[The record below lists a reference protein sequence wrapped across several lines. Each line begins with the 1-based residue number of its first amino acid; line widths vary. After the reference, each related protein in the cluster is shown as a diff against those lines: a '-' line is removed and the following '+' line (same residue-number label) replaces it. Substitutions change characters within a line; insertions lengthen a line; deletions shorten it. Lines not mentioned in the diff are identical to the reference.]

1 MIKAII
7 FDLDGVL
14 VDARE
19 LHYIALNKALE
30 VVDKKFMISRD
41 EHLSTFD
48 GLPTSRKLEYLTQ
61 KKGLDKNTYDR
72 IWKSKQTITH
82 EIINKEF
89 TYDER
94 MRGILRR
101 LCQDGYKIVVCSNS
115 IRDTT
120 KMMLLRKGLMEFVE
134 FFISNQDVLR
144 PKPNPEIYLNAMIKL
159 GIGPRQ
165 CVIVEDSHVGRQAA
179 FEAGAHVCPVE
190 NPDAVTYEKIKDC
203 ISRVVEQQGVQDFKP
218 KWQQEDL
225 RILIPIAGEGKRF
238 KEMGYT
244 FPKCLI
250 DISGKPMIEWVIQNI
265 SADVKFIFLVR
276 REDLEKYNL
285 QDMLRLLAPNSEI
298 IGLKNPTRGAAETVL
313 AAEHLIND
321 NKPLAII
328 NGDQYMQWNS
338 NEFFYSMVADQCD
351 GGIVTFESVHPKWS
365 FVKIAENGFVS
376 ETAEKKPISNKAT
389 AGVYYFKKGSEFV
402 KYARQMI
409 EKGITTNSEYYVC
422 PVYNEMISDG
432 KKIRS
437 FPIKN
442 MWSFATPEDVKEF
455 ADHFKRPVS

>member
-1 MIKAII
+1 MIKAVI

-30 VVDKKFMISRD
+30 AIDKKFIISRD

-48 GLPTSRKLEYLTQ
+48 GLPTSKKLEFLTQ
-61 KKGLDKNTYDR
+61 KKGLDKYVYEK
-72 IWKSKQTITH
+72 IWENKQMITRD
-82 EIINKEF
+82 IIDKEF

-94 MRGILRR
+94 MRGILRK
-101 LCQDGYKIVVCSNS
+101 LCQDGYKIIVCSNS

-120 KMMLLRKGLMEFVE
+120 KMMLLRKGLLEFVE
-134 FFISNQDVLR
+134 FFISNQDVTR
-144 PKPNPEIYLNAMIKL
+144 PKPNPEIYLNAMIRL

-165 CVIVEDSHVGRQAA
+165 CVIIEDSHVGRQAA

-203 ISRVVEQQGVQDFKP
+203 IDRVSARQRDQGFKP

-238 KEMGYT
+238 KEMGYS

-250 DISGKPMIEWVIQNI
+250 DILGKPMIEWVIQNVN
-265 SADVKFIFLVR
+265 ADVKYIFVVKQ
-276 REDLEKYNL
+276 EDLAKYNL
-285 QDMLRLLAPNSEI
+285 QDMLKLLVPNSEI
-298 IGLKNPTRGAAETVL
+298 VSLMNPTRGAAETVL

-321 NKPLAII
+321 NKPLAVI
-328 NGDQYMQWNS
+328 NGDQYMLWNS

-376 ETAEKKPISNKAT
+376 ETAEKKTISNKAT
-389 AGVYYFKKGSEFV
+389 AGVYYFKRGSDFIR
-402 KYARQMI
+402 YAKQMI
-409 EKGITTNSEYYVC
+409 AKDINTNGEYYVC

-432 KKIRS
+432 RKIRS
-437 FPIKN
+437 FAIKG

-455 ADHFKRPVS
+455 SDHFKRPLG